1 MRDAGLGGEIIH
13 ISPRA
18 PPPHL
23 PSHLLHEIAHMS
35 KHLSSLHSDIPH
47 NTLLDTVEPEMSDIN
62 ASDLPLWR
70 GPFSWDGLLLRLHI
84 RTIQHDYDAEDPRTW
99 PLIKDVV
106 QTEVNYDYRQTKP
119 APRFLAYEQS
129 LVENLITHRPLVN
142 KVSCRPNMAGRQIKV
157 MFADYPYNFDRFGEL
172 RDFPHLPEE
181 ELKEWTRLMKGAS
194 MDGKYIS
201 AAPSQSIG
209 NIDRHIELQ
218 KGKPSPCA
226 SPVEHAAGSITE
238 QDAAPSI
245 TLLKLQNELNAMQRQ
260 LQITIETT
268 MNTHIAECNKALHA
282 ATQKTRALELLIND
296 QHHEAEKRTS
306 TSEDKI
312 SNLEEQLEKQKEE
325 LEVAKKETA
334 RTNEAI
340 VWVWNEVQ
348 RLSKAVARKRKG
360 GDDEDAERQKKIK
373 VEEER

>member
-1 MRDAGLGGEIIH
+1 
-13 ISPRA
+13 
-18 PPPHL
+18 
-23 PSHLLHEIAHMS
+23 MS
-35 KHLSSLHSDIPH
+35 RHLSSLHSDIPQ
-47 NTLLDTVEPEMSDIN
+47 NILLDTIEPEMSDIN

-84 RTIQHDYDAEDPRTW
+84 RTIQYDYDAEDPRTW

-129 LVENLITHRPLVN
+129 LMENLITHRPLVN
-142 KVSCRPNMAGRQIKV
+142 KVSCRPNLVGRQIKV

-172 RDFPHLPEE
+172 REFPHLPEE
-181 ELKEWTRLMKGAS
+181 ELKEWTKLMKGAS
-194 MDGKYIS
+194 MDAKYIS
-201 AAPSQSIG
+201 AAPSQPTG
-209 NIDRHIELQ
+209 TVDRHIELQ

-226 SPVEHAAGSITE
+226 SPAEHAAGSITAL
-238 QDAAPSI
+238 DAAPST

-268 MNTHIAECNKALHA
+268 MNAHIAECNRAIHA
-282 ATQKTRALELLIND
+282 ATQKTRALELLISD
-296 QHHEAEKRTS
+296 QHREAEERAS
-306 TSEDKI
+306 TSEDRI

-334 RTNEAI
+334 KTNEAI

-348 RLSKAVARKRKG
+348 RLSKAVARKREG

-373 VEEER
+373 LEEER